1 MIKANSPNPQFFRD
15 ALVNLDGKWK
25 FFSQSVDGVKEI
37 LVPYAPESELS
48 LIGYTDYI
56 TECEYE
62 REFEI
67 SEPFTGQRLALK
79 FGAVNYEAK
88 VFLNGEAVGEHRGGY
103 TPFECDIT
111 LAARVG
117 KNVLRV
123 LVKNDLFANVPS
135 GKQSRERESH
145 GCFYTRVTGIWQS
158 VWLERTPLEYIKNVK
173 FYPNI
178 KTSSVKAEVTA
189 EGEGDA
195 IIDVYYNGVKV
206 GSGGGYMKYKSS
218 FDIPLL
224 ETHLWEA
231 GAGRL
236 YDVTVSFKED
246 KIESYFGLREV
257 KYDGLKF
264 LLNGKPVFQRLVLD
278 QGYYKDG
285 LYTAP
290 DDEALKRDIDL
301 SLKMGFNGARLH
313 QKVFDPRFLYH
324 ADKAGYLIWG
334 EYPSWGVG
342 YYDLSALG
350 AFAGEWTEALE
361 RDFNHPSIITWCPLN
376 ETWCSLYDD
385 KKVRDVRFVD
395 AIYALTK
402 VLDKTRPCLDV
413 SGGYHGHK
421 TDVYDYHDYGAPE
434 DVEKHIKEIEDED
447 KMEIPALY
455 APDFAGEE
463 NLKYKKG
470 LPINVSEYG
479 GIIYDASTEN
489 GWGYSKCGS
498 EEDFIARYVRLT
510 KAILNADK
518 ISGFCYT
525 QLYDVEQEQN
535 GLYTYERKD
544 KFTAE
549 GIKKI
554 AECNKTIA
562 AIEK

>member
-67 SEPFTGQRLALK
+67 LEPFTGQRLALK

-88 VFLNGEAVGEHRGGY
+88 VFLNGEAVGEH
-103 TPFECDIT
+103 
-111 LAARVG
+111 
-117 KNVLRV
+117 
-123 LVKNDLFANVPS
+123 
-135 GKQSRERESH
+135 
-145 GCFYTRVTGIWQS
+145 
-158 VWLERTPLEYIKNVK
+158 
-173 FYPNI
+173 
-178 KTSSVKAEVTA
+178 
-189 EGEGDA
+189 
-195 IIDVYYNGVKV
+195 
-206 GSGGGYMKYKSS
+206 
-218 FDIPLL
+218 
-224 ETHLWEA
+224 
-231 GAGRL
+231 
-236 YDVTVSFKED
+236 
-246 KIESYFGLREV
+246 
-257 KYDGLKF
+257 
-264 LLNGKPVFQRLVLD
+264 
-278 QGYYKDG
+278 
-285 LYTAP
+285 
-290 DDEALKRDIDL
+290 
-301 SLKMGFNGARLH
+301 
-313 QKVFDPRFLYH
+313 
-324 ADKAGYLIWG
+324 
-334 EYPSWGVG
+334 
-342 YYDLSALG
+342 
-350 AFAGEWTEALE
+350 
-361 RDFNHPSIITWCPLN
+361 
-376 ETWCSLYDD
+376 
-385 KKVRDVRFVD
+385 
-395 AIYALTK
+395 
-402 VLDKTRPCLDV
+402 

-463 NLKYKKG
+463 NLRYKKG

-479 GIIYDASTEN
+479 GIIYDASAEN

-535 GLYTYERKD
+535 GLYLRAER
-544 KFTAE
+544 
-549 GIKKI
+549 
-554 AECNKTIA
+554 
-562 AIEK
+562 